1 MIARH
6 SLAGTIAIKL
16 APQGPLCIGLKET
29 AEESMIAAL
38 SLRHAAKNPSG
49 TLETFRSYN
58 ILLYGT
64 QTPSLTWS

>member
-1 MIARH
+1 
-6 SLAGTIAIKL
+6 
-16 APQGPLCIGLKET
+16 
-29 AEESMIAAL
+29 MIAAL

-64 QTPSLTWS
+64 QTPSLTWSLKDLSQIGNIDLLRDVQGLLLYLDF